1 MNRLIKLITGTGGLT
16 WKLAIDILAAIL
28 GRIAWPIILE
38 RLLTRLVI
46 SFLNWLKDTSTN
58 DVTKATVEDIR
69 DQLVRARLPK
79 AKE

>member
-1 MNRLIKLITGTGGLT
+1 MKRLISLITGTGSLS
-16 WKLAIDILAAIL
+16 WKLVIDILSAIL

-38 RLLTRLVI
+38 RLLTRLII

-69 DQLVRARLPK
+69 DQLVKARLPK
-79 AKE
+79 ARE

>member
-1 MNRLIKLITGTGGLT
+1 MKRLISLITGTGSLS
-16 WKLAIDILAAIL
+16 WKLVIDILSAIL

-69 DQLVRARLPK
+69 DQLVKARLPK
-79 AKE
+79 ARE

>member
-16 WKLAIDILAAIL
+16 WKLAIDIFAAIL